1 MQVLHQKLNKKLEQI
16 EEKCGQN
23 LNKVFPGEGKIGIIS
38 SGVSFEYAKAASLE
52 LGLNPPIAKIGLT
65 YPISKAFVRDFIK
78 GKDAVIILEELEPIL
93 EDFTRQIAQEA
104 KPNLIIHGKDL
115 LPDVGEYNLE
125 TVIPAFGK
133 IFGKELYIDLDD
145 HKKKLTWHRRISQA
159 IEADV

>member
-1 MQVLHQKLNKKLEQI
+1 MRLCFLPCIRHSPKA
-16 EEKCGQN
+16 
-23 LNKVFPGEGKIGIIS
+23 
-38 SGVSFEYAKAASLE
+38 SFAGAS
-52 LGLNPPIAKIGLT
+52 
-65 YPISKAFVRDFIK
+65 AFVRDFIK